1 MLLYLSSLVLILV
14 AANISLSLFSKA
26 KQARQV
32 HARISIENER
42 LEREVDKLIQQSSIR
57 EQQLNAWSGWRK
69 FRVAKIC
76 VENETIKSFYL
87 KPHDGKPLPRF
98 LAGQHL
104 TFRLKIPGQSKPIVR
119 CYSLSDDANETAH
132 YRISIR
138 RQAAPFGTNDLPDGL
153 SSCFFHD
160 EIIKNDVLDVKA
172 PAGKFYLDTSERGP
186 VALVA
191 GGIGL
196 TPSLSMINTL
206 YSQSSKRQVFM
217 FYAVRD
223 INDLIMAKHFAK
235 LERKMANLQ
244 VHYFFSELDQDLISD
259 RRHQG
264 FVSVEAMF
272 DLMSSTLSPLD
283 VDYFVCG
290 PPPMMDSIVGGLEQS
305 EVNPRKIHFE
315 SFGPATISKRTAPQV
330 NNLNTKNYTVNFR
343 ISEKS
348 IEWDSSNGTL
358 LEAAEDAGVAMES
371 GCRAGSCGTCLTAI
385 LAGDVEYIDEPGTD
399 VEKGSCLPC
408 IAIPKKNLTLNA

>member
-26 KQARQV
+26 KQARQA

-42 LEREVDKLIQQSSIR
+42 LEQEVDKLIQQSSIR

-76 VENETIKSFYL
+76 IENETVKSFYL

-104 TFRLKIPGQSKPIVR
+104 TFRLKIPGQIKPVVR

-132 YRISIR
+132 YRVSIR
-138 RQAAPFGTNDLPDGL
+138 RQAAPVGTNGLLDGL
-153 SSCFFHD
+153 SSSFFHD
-160 EIIKNDVLDVKA
+160 EIIENDVLDVKA

-223 INDLIMAKHFAK
+223 IDDLIMAKHFSK

-244 VHYFFSELDQDLISD
+244 VHYFFSELDQDLISE
-259 RRHQG
+259 RKHQG
-264 FVSVEAMF
+264 FVSVKRMF
-272 DLMSSTLSPLD
+272 DLISDTVSPLD

-290 PPPMMDSIVGGLEQS
+290 PPPMMDAIVGGLEHS
-305 EVNPRKIHFE
+305 EIDSQRIHFE
-315 SFGPATISKRTAPQV
+315 SFGPTTIGKRNAPQV
-330 NNLNTKNYTVNFR
+330 TDLVNKTCTVNFR
-343 ISEKS
+343 VSEKL
-348 IEWDSSNGTL
+348 IEWSSSNGTL
-358 LEAAEDAGVAMES
+358 LEAAEEAGIAIES